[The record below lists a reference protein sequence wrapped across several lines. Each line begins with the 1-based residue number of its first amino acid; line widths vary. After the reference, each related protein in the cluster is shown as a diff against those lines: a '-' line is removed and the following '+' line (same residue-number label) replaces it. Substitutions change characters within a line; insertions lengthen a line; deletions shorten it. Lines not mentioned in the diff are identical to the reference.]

1 MTNFANRAQAEIVSM
16 TATRVIFAS
25 SDLLPTEYPFEMAAW
40 RTDLIPKDDET
51 YKLFTV
57 IGATGNANEYEIS
70 IQEGTATMES
80 NKTYIASNVAT
91 AEWLNTRV
99 KNDLS
104 NLSTNLTADDI
115 TQIHRTLHIDV
126 AEGRTGAQGRYR
138 LFVYTTAASVPT
150 IPLTGITYDGT
161 TLASIP
167 ADVTAT
173 YHRHHHK
180 GKMYTPHLLT
190 MTPPLVR
197 LGHGVHG
204 TNRQDKVDK
213 VSKGNLEQTQS
224 GRVSSVSTD
233 RIRRTHRR
241 TVQYD

>member
-57 IGATGNANEYEIS
+57 TGATSNANEYEIS

-173 YHRHHHK
+173 Y
-180 GKMYTPHLLT
+180 PP
-190 MTPPLVR
+190 TPPQGQNVYSSFVDYDPATST
-197 LGHGVHG
+197 LGAW
-204 TNRQDKVDK
+204 
-213 VSKGNLEQTQS
+213 
-224 GRVSSVSTD
+224 STW
-233 RIRRTHRR
+233 HE
-241 TVQYD
+241 